1 MADPDGDEDV
11 VPVSSSS
18 LGALVISSDDDKGNK
33 KEEGNGGCVK
43 ERRLTSPASSIEET
57 ETTTQRTFVDQMGRT
72 VHLPLS
78 TFPRRIVSLVP
89 SQTELLFYLGLGD
102 RVVGVTNFC
111 VHPRESSCRAKTI
124 RVGGTKTVDLEKVVA
139 LQPDLILGNK
149 EENFQ
154 NQIECLIEKGLVVW
168 MSDVATFHDALNM
181 IESIGAITNTTVQ
194 AQALVDEL
202 TEAFAPL
209 ISKSV
214 AITPQQQPDVAAASI
229 STTTT
234 TTTSTTNTS
243 TPIMII
249 TAIYLIWRNPY
260 MAVGHGTFI
269 DEMMR
274 MAGLTNALP
283 VDQRRYP
290 VVTVAE
296 LIDMN
301 PTVILLSSEPF
312 HFKQYHV
319 VELQQQ
325 LLNISSANNIMMKL
339 VDGEIFSWYGNRLL
353 LAPTYLSTL
362 RDEIIDEV
370 LQKNKINARQQP
382 SGHQPGTASFEKDST

>member
-1 MADPDGDEDV
+1 MADPDDV

-18 LGALVISSDDDKGNK
+18 LGALVLSPDEDKGEK
-33 KEEGNGGCVK
+33 KEEGNGGVVE
-43 ERRLTSPASSIEET
+43 ERPPASSASIEET
-57 ETTTQRTFVDQMGRT
+57 KRTFVDQMGRT

-111 VHPRESSCRAKTI
+111 VYPRELCRTKI
-124 RVGGTKTVDLEKVVA
+124 RIGGTKTVNLQKVVA

-149 EENFQ
+149 EENVQ
-154 NQIECLIEKGLVVW
+154 NQIESLIQEKGLVVW
-168 MSDVATFHDALNM
+168 MSDVATFHDALDM
-181 IESIGAITNTTVQ
+181 IKSVGAITNTTVR

-202 TEAFAPL
+202 TNAFAPL
-209 ISKSV
+209 IMMTKSV
-214 AITPQQQPDVAAASI
+214 TAIDPPNTPSNTITPPQHDVAAST

-234 TTTSTTNTS
+234 TTTSATTTTAPS
-243 TPIMII
+243 MI

-274 MAGLTNALP
+274 LAGFTNALP
-283 VDQRRYP
+283 VDQTRYP
-290 VVTVAE
+290 VVTVSE

-325 LLNISSANNIMMKL
+325 LLNVSSKNNIMMKL
-339 VDGEIFSWYGNRLL
+339 VDGEIFSWYGSRLL
-353 LAPTYLSTL
+353 LAPAYLSTL

-370 LQKNKINARQQP
+370 RQKNR
-382 SGHQPGTASFEKDST
+382 TATTTIR